1 MSTRLKSKET
11 SESVADLDAGDDLLE
26 HARMELPDET
36 RGDADEP
43 AAEAAS
49 EPATAE
55 EHPTSTSRRA
65 VMWLTYGIIPVL
77 IVGLAACAGYLL
89 WKDSSLRAAQAA
101 SVSAVP
107 AATDSTI
114 MMLSYK
120 PDTVQK
126 DLEAA
131 SEGLTGAFKDSYNA
145 LTHDVVIPGAQQ
157 KQISAVA
164 TVPAAAV
171 VSATAKRAVVM
182 VFVNQTTI
190 VGADPPTATASTVR
204 VTLDKVGERWLVS
217 DFTPI

>member
-1 MSTRLKSKET
+1 MTARLKTKET
-11 SESVADLDAGDDLLE
+11 PEADIDIDAGDDLLE
-26 HARMELPDET
+26 RTRMEFTEALGEA
-36 RGDADEP
+36 ADEP
-43 AAEAAS
+43 AAEAVA
-49 EPATAE
+49 EPAAADE
-55 EHPTSTSRRA
+55 QPASRPRRS

-77 IVGLAACAGYLL
+77 IVGLAACAGYLV

-101 SVSAVP
+101 GLSAVP

-114 MMLSYK
+114 KMLSYK

-131 SEGLTGAFKDSYNA
+131 GEGLTGAFKDSYSA

-164 TVPAAAV
+164 TVPAASV

>member
-1 MSTRLKSKET
+1 MTARLKTKGRVDT
-11 SESVADLDAGDDLLE
+11 DADATE
-26 HARMELPDET
+26 ERP
-36 RGDADEP
+36 GDADVELTEEICD
-43 AAEAAS
+43 EAGDFEAD
-49 EPATAE
+49 ATRKPIATE
-55 EHPTSTSRRA
+55 EQAVRKARRPI
-65 VMWLTYGIIPVL
+65 VWLTYGVIPAVT
-77 IVGLAACAGYLL
+77 VGLAACAGYLQ
-89 WKDSSLRAAQAA
+89 WRNSSMHAAQAA
-101 SVSAVP
+101 TISAVP

-114 MMLSYK
+114 KMLSYK

-126 DLEAA
+126 DLESA
-131 SEGLTGAFKDSYNA
+131 SEGLTGAFRDSYNS

-164 TVPAAAV
+164 TVPGAAV
-171 VSATAKRAVVM
+171 VSASAKRAVVI

>member
-1 MSTRLKSKET
+1 
-11 SESVADLDAGDDLLE
+11 LE

-43 AAEAAS
+43 AVEAAS
-49 EPATAE
+49 EPAAAE
-55 EHPTSTSRRA
+55 EHPTSTSRRS

-114 MMLSYK
+114 KMLSYK

-131 SEGLTGAFKDSYNA
+131 REGLTGAFKDSYNA

-164 TVPAAAV
+164 TVPAASV

-204 VTLDKVGERWLVS
+204 VTMDKVGDRWLVS

>member
-1 MSTRLKSKET
+1 MSTRLKTKET
-11 SESVADLDAGDDLLE
+11 SESVADIDAGDDLLE

-43 AAEAAS
+43 AAEATS

-55 EHPTSTSRRA
+55 EHPTCTPRRS

-114 MMLSYK
+114 KMLSYK

-131 SEGLTGAFKDSYNA
+131 GEGLTGAFKDSYNT

-164 TVPAAAV
+164 TVPAASV
-171 VSATAKRAVVM
+171 VSATAKHAVVM

-204 VTLDKVGERWLVS
+204 VTMDKVGDRWLVS

>member
-1 MSTRLKSKET
+1 MWR
-11 SESVADLDAGDDLLE
+11 
-26 HARMELPDET
+26 ARRPI
-36 RGDADEP
+36 
-43 AAEAAS
+43 
-49 EPATAE
+49 
-55 EHPTSTSRRA
+55 
-65 VMWLTYGIIPVL
+65 VWLTYGVIPAVII
-77 IVGLAACAGYLL
+77 GLAACAGYLQ
-89 WKDSSLRAAQAA
+89 WRNTSIRAAQSAGA
-101 SVSAVP
+101 SAVS

-114 MMLSYK
+114 KMLSYK

-126 DLEAA
+126 DLESA
-131 SEGLTGAFKDSYNA
+131 SEGLTGAFRDSYNS

-171 VSATAKRAVVM
+171 VSASAKRVVVM

>member
-1 MSTRLKSKET
+1 MTAWLKTKDIVDT
-11 SESVADLDAGDDLLE
+11 GAD
-26 HARMELPDET
+26 
-36 RGDADEP
+36 
-43 AAEAAS
+43 AAEDRLGRAEVELTEETCDEGS
-49 EPATAE
+49 EFEADTTQVGTE
-55 EHPTSTSRRA
+55 QRA
-65 VMWLTYGIIPVL
+65 VWRARRPIVWLTYGVIPAVII
-77 IVGLAACAGYLL
+77 GLAACAGYLQ
-89 WKDSSLRAAQAA
+89 WRNSSMRAAQSAG
-101 SVSAVP
+101 VSAVS

-114 MMLSYK
+114 KMLSYK

-126 DLEAA
+126 DLESA
-131 SEGLTGAFKDSYNA
+131 SEGLTGAFRDSYNS

-171 VSATAKRAVVM
+171 VSASAKRVVVM

>member
-1 MSTRLKSKET
+1 VITRLKTKGT
-11 SESVADLDAGDDLLE
+11 SESDVDIDSGDDFVE
-26 HARMELPDET
+26 HARVEPGEET
-36 RGDADEP
+36 RDDADES
-43 AAEAAS
+43 AGEAVS

-55 EHPTSTSRRA
+55 ERAGSSSRRA

-114 MMLSYK
+114 KMLSYK

-131 SEGLTGAFKDSYNA
+131 GEGLTGAFKDSYNA

-164 TVPAAAV
+164 TVPAASV

>member
-1 MSTRLKSKET
+1 MTIRLKNKGT
-11 SESVADLDAGDDLLE
+11 ADDVVDLDTGEDLLG
-26 HARMELPDET
+26 HARVEL
-36 RGDADEP
+36 
-43 AAEAAS
+43 AEAIRDEAEEPEAEAVS
-49 EPATAE
+49 EPVAAE
-55 EHPTSTSRRA
+55 EHAASKSRRS

-89 WKDSSLRAAQAA
+89 WKDSALRAAQAA
-101 SVSAVP
+101 GVSAVP

-114 MMLSYK
+114 KMLSYK

-126 DLEAA
+126 DLESAG
-131 SEGLTGAFKDSYNA
+131 EGLTGAFKDSYNS

-164 TVPAAAV
+164 TVPAASV

-204 VTLDKVGERWLVS
+204 VTLDKVGDRWLVS

>member
-1 MSTRLKSKET
+1 MTARLKTKGRVDT
-11 SESVADLDAGDDLLE
+11 
-26 HARMELPDET
+26 
-36 RGDADEP
+36 DADATEDRLGHADVEP
-43 AAEAAS
+43 TEETCDEGSELEADTT
-49 EPATAE
+49 PVATEQRAV
-55 EHPTSTSRRA
+55 RRA
-65 VMWLTYGIIPVL
+65 HRPIVWLTYGVIPAVII
-77 IVGLAACAGYLL
+77 GLAACAGYLQ
-89 WKDSSLRAAQAA
+89 WRNSSMRAAQSA
-101 SVSAVP
+101 SISAVP

-114 MMLSYK
+114 KMLSYK

-126 DLEAA
+126 DLESA
-131 SEGLTGAFKDSYNA
+131 SEGLTGAFRDSYNS

-171 VSATAKRAVVM
+171 VSASAKRVVVM

>member
-1 MSTRLKSKET
+1 MSTRLKTKET
-11 SESVADLDAGDDLLE
+11 SEADIDAGGDLLE

-43 AAEAAS
+43 AVEAAS
-49 EPATAE
+49 EPAAAE
-55 EHPTSTSRRA
+55 EHPTSTSRRS

-114 MMLSYK
+114 KMLSYK

-131 SEGLTGAFKDSYNA
+131 REGLTGAFKDSYNA

-164 TVPAAAV
+164 TVPAASV

-204 VTLDKVGERWLVS
+204 VTMDKVGDRWLVS

>member
-1 MSTRLKSKET
+1 MSTRLKTKET
-11 SESVADLDAGDDLLE
+11 SEPVADIDAGDDLLE
-26 HARMELPDET
+26 HARTELPDET

-43 AAEAAS
+43 AAEAVS

-55 EHPTSTSRRA
+55 EHPTSTPRRS
-65 VMWLTYGIIPVL
+65 VKWLTYGIIPAL

-89 WKDSSLRAAQAA
+89 WKDTSLRAAQAA
-101 SVSAVP
+101 GVSAVP

-114 MMLSYK
+114 KMLSYK

-126 DLEAA
+126 DLDAA
-131 SEGLTGAFKDSYNA
+131 GEGLTGAFKDSYNA

-164 TVPAAAV
+164 TVPAASV

-204 VTLDKVGERWLVS
+204 VTMDKVGDRWLVS